1 MDELS
6 TDELRNAAFAANLRR
21 AFGAPVEKDLP
32 SSFAVLL
39 HRLGEVQVPP
49 APRPRDSHRLGV

>member
-6 TDELRNAAFAANLRR
+6 TDELRNAAFAASLRR
-21 AFGAPVEKDLP
+21 AFGGPVEKDLP

-39 HRLGEVQVPP
+39 NRLSESLAPAAPRERDAYRLG
-49 APRPRDSHRLGV
+49 A

>member
-21 AFGAPVEKDLP
+21 AFGGPVEKDMP

-39 HRLGEVQVPP
+39 DRLSEVQPPAAPRARDPYRLGT
-49 APRPRDSHRLGV
+49 